1 MDTQNQAGDAQQ
13 KTVMTKYGRS
23 KKHGEEDSSFAV
35 FRLHVP
41 RANLTTSAERTGAR
55 LVNLWERNKTG
66 GMVLQN
72 SFIPHLPARL
82 SRSACLRDCTALFCS
97 VWNEYRRGKPVETLL
112 DTPLYG
118 KALRSLQHA
127 FQGPDVYT
135 VETLG
140 AMVLLERS
148 YTMFGNLT
156 PGSVKGHHRAI
167 ETVLRKKPPLNLED
181 DLEVALAFENSNLLH
196 TASLNGSS
204 NYISDERWR
213 ELLTK
218 VTLDSMAEEE
228 MQPFADESLYTIDL
242 LNTLIES
249 AHWISQLRANPQES
263 RDLRDMTS
271 KRLRAHSTRMES
283 MCLESTT
290 KAFNMGSLREVPD
303 EDSITGFRFETTS
316 VKFAQVYASMLSFQI
331 ILSRMVYELEVIDG
345 NDGEDEYA
353 AYKAGCTQL
362 WNFVPYLSRVD
373 TIAALH
379 MIGVILPSLE
389 AANDME
395 LEYIVDECY
404 KADESSKRLPKDR
417 ETLIAKSIL
426 LAKSRT
432 GRL

>member
-1 MDTQNQAGDAQQ
+1 
-13 KTVMTKYGRS
+13 
-23 KKHGEEDSSFAV
+23 
-35 FRLHVP
+35 
-41 RANLTTSAERTGAR
+41 
-55 LVNLWERNKTG
+55 
-66 GMVLQN
+66 
-72 SFIPHLPARL
+72 
-82 SRSACLRDCTALFCS
+82 
-97 VWNEYRRGKPVETLL
+97 
-112 DTPLYG
+112 
-118 KALRSLQHA
+118 
-127 FQGPDVYT
+127 
-135 VETLG
+135 
-140 AMVLLERS
+140 
-148 YTMFGNLT
+148 
-156 PGSVKGHHRAI
+156 
-167 ETVLRKKPPLNLED
+167 
-181 DLEVALAFENSNLLH
+181 
-196 TASLNGSS
+196 
-204 NYISDERWR
+204 
-213 ELLTK
+213 
-218 VTLDSMAEEE
+218 MAEEE